1 MEVLK
6 TGEALESEILEDA
19 RRKAARI
26 LDAADKEC
34 AQIRKDWEREAEEER
49 KRKAAQSEAQ
59 VAELDRELAASLPLD
74 LMRARLAFIQEK
86 ITTALKELFDAM
98 SPAELAGVLRILLQR
113 ATKPFQGT
121 TVVVSCAGMDA
132 AAASRLV
139 KEAMPGVT
147 VQEARPA
154 DASAN
159 ASANASDPTDK
170 GILVTTV
177 DGRLRYRA
185 TLGEVT
191 VQLLEEHREELV
203 TALLGKDV

>member
-1 MEVLK
+1 MEILK

-49 KRKAAQSEAQ
+49 KRKTEQSKAE
-59 VAELDRELAASLPLD
+59 VAELERELQASLPLD

-86 ITTALKELFDAM
+86 ISTALEEVFAHLG
-98 SPAELAGVLRILLQR
+98 PAELAGILQQLLLRVAR
-113 ATKPFQGT
+113 PFQGT
-121 TVVVSCAGMDA
+121 TVVVQSAGMDP

-139 KEAMPGVT
+139 SESIPGVT
-147 VQEARPA
+147 VKEARPA
-154 DASAN
+154 PEGQAA
-159 ASANASDPTDK
+159 DK
-170 GILVTTV
+170 GILLSTA

-185 TLGEVT
+185 TLSEVT
-191 VQLLEEHREELV
+191 LQLLEEHREELV
-203 TALLGKDV
+203 AALLGKDV